1 MTNEELDALQERLA
15 RECISAPGINGERRM
30 IPLNPDGP
38 DALAA
43 IKALREERDEAVAKL
58 GTDVWGLRT
67 MWRDAV
73 NRAEA
78 AEASAEKA
86 ESVLSAIEKWFSTT
100 GHSCSSTTSTHARA
114 NRMEAERD
122 EAVEALKDIEMET
135 RDGSQWTLREVN
147 EVTRSVLSR
156 LKELKDG

>member
-1 MTNEELDALQERLA
+1 MTDEELDALERRLA
-15 RECISAPGINGERRM
+15 REWISTPGINGERRM
-30 IPLNPDGP
+30 IPLNPDGH

-78 AEASAEKA
+78 AEAR
-86 ESVLSAIEKWFSTT
+86 
-100 GHSCSSTTSTHARA
+100 ARA
-114 NRMEAERD
+114 
-122 EAVEALKDIEMET
+122 
-135 RDGSQWTLREVN
+135 
-147 EVTRSVLSR
+147 VLSR
-156 LKELKDG
+156 LKEPKT